1 MTNTDDRVRFLENR
15 TEKSMGLGQD
25 DPLSATKDYMSEN
38 DRFEIDAEL
47 NGKLVL
53 SSSPGGYLR
62 CKY

>member
-1 MTNTDDRVRFLENR
+1 
-15 TEKSMGLGQD
+15 MGLGQD